1 MEFLTAG
8 EIRDAARKAAA
19 AADADDGFSVAR
31 GRFRGPLRAADH
43 AVASGRLP
51 GPCRSVHLHSVCAGC
66 GAGLPGAMA
75 AKSVPVRADSGHYIL
90 FPRAVGRG
98 RAAHPER
105 TSEIEILRSRH
116 GSRNVV
122 RPRGEFPPVPGADSG
137 GVRQDGGHR
146 QFRGAGRHA
155 AREQAAKTDARYR
168 GFKNRTQAL
177 RSWRSGTGMIMPD
190 QEKEKTATAITPTET
205 PAAPPPAAPAKPAAV
220 TEEASSPYFFWQPLV
235 GVCPREITGSLI
247 VIEGM
252 DGSGRST
259 QIALL
264 QEWLESEGFAVQT
277 SGFRPSNLVGRDIDG
292 LLAKNAVTRLTLALM
307 YATDFFD
314 QVEHRILPALR
325 SGTIVL
331 ADRFIFTLIARGV
344 VRGINRDYISGLYAM
359 ALRPHLTFWLNV
371 RPETAFAREFKKAQA
386 ISYWEAG
393 RDMSP
398 SPHLYWAFIR
408 YQTMIKREF
417 EVMAKR
423 HSFLELD
430 GEASVS
436 AVNKQLRQRIAEQL
450 GIRATK
456 YTPSSA
462 LAHLWR

>member
-1 MEFLTAG
+1 
-8 EIRDAARKAAA
+8 
-19 AADADDGFSVAR
+19 
-31 GRFRGPLRAADH
+31 
-43 AVASGRLP
+43 
-51 GPCRSVHLHSVCAGC
+51 
-66 GAGLPGAMA
+66 
-75 AKSVPVRADSGHYIL
+75 
-90 FPRAVGRG
+90 
-98 RAAHPER
+98 
-105 TSEIEILRSRH
+105 
-116 GSRNVV
+116 
-122 RPRGEFPPVPGADSG
+122 
-137 GVRQDGGHR
+137 
-146 QFRGAGRHA
+146 
-155 AREQAAKTDARYR
+155 
-168 GFKNRTQAL
+168 
-177 RSWRSGTGMIMPD
+177 MPD
-190 QEKEKTATAITPTET
+190 QEKEKTPTANPPAET
-205 PAAPPPAAPAKPAAV
+205 SAPVLPPAAPPAAAKTAAPP
-220 TEEASSPYFFWQPLV
+220 EDASSQYFFGEPLV
-235 GVCPREITGSLI
+235 GFDPSEITGNLI

-277 SGFRPSNLVGRDIDG
+277 SGLRRSNLVGRDIDE
-292 LLAKNAVTRLTLALM
+292 LLAKNAATRLTLALM

-344 VRGINRDYISGLYAM
+344 VRGINRDYMSGLYAM

-371 RPETAFAREFKKAQA
+371 RPETAFGREFKKAQA

-393 RDMSP
+393 RDMSL
-398 SPHLYWAFIR
+398 SHDLYWSFIR

-423 HSFLELD
+423 HNFLELD

-436 AVNKQLRQRIAEQL
+436 TVNKQLRQRIAEQL

-456 YTPSSA
+456 YAPSAA

>member
-1 MEFLTAG
+1 
-8 EIRDAARKAAA
+8 
-19 AADADDGFSVAR
+19 
-31 GRFRGPLRAADH
+31 
-43 AVASGRLP
+43 
-51 GPCRSVHLHSVCAGC
+51 
-66 GAGLPGAMA
+66 
-75 AKSVPVRADSGHYIL
+75 
-90 FPRAVGRG
+90 
-98 RAAHPER
+98 
-105 TSEIEILRSRH
+105 
-116 GSRNVV
+116 
-122 RPRGEFPPVPGADSG
+122 
-137 GVRQDGGHR
+137 
-146 QFRGAGRHA
+146 
-155 AREQAAKTDARYR
+155 
-168 GFKNRTQAL
+168 
-177 RSWRSGTGMIMPD
+177 MPD
-190 QEKEKTATAITPTET
+190 HLKEKEHETEKEKEKSSSASASAETPTSPLHSPSSHQPT
-205 PAAPPPAAPAKPAAV
+205 PKSV
-220 TEEASSPYFFWQPLV
+220 TEVEEEASHYFFGEPLV
-235 GVCPREITGSLI
+235 GFDPAEITGTLV

-277 SGFRPSNLVGRDIDG
+277 SGLRRSNLVGSDIDQ

-325 SGTIVL
+325 SGTVVL

-344 VRGINRDYISGLYAM
+344 VRGINRDYMSGLYAM

-371 RPETAFAREFKKAQA
+371 RPETAFGREFKKAQA

-393 RDMSP
+393 RDMSL
-398 SPHLYWAFIR
+398 SHDLYWSFIR

-423 HSFLELD
+423 HSFIELD
-430 GEASVS
+430 GEASVP
-436 AVNKQLRQRIAEQL
+436 AVNKLLRQRIGEQL

>member
-1 MEFLTAG
+1 
-8 EIRDAARKAAA
+8 
-19 AADADDGFSVAR
+19 
-31 GRFRGPLRAADH
+31 
-43 AVASGRLP
+43 
-51 GPCRSVHLHSVCAGC
+51 
-66 GAGLPGAMA
+66 
-75 AKSVPVRADSGHYIL
+75 
-90 FPRAVGRG
+90 
-98 RAAHPER
+98 
-105 TSEIEILRSRH
+105 
-116 GSRNVV
+116 
-122 RPRGEFPPVPGADSG
+122 
-137 GVRQDGGHR
+137 
-146 QFRGAGRHA
+146 
-155 AREQAAKTDARYR
+155 
-168 GFKNRTQAL
+168 
-177 RSWRSGTGMIMPD
+177 MPD
-190 QEKEKTATAITPTET
+190 QEKEKTLSPTAPPEV
-205 PAAPPPAAPAKPAAV
+205 AAPPPAAPAKTAAS
-220 TEEASSPYFFWQPLV
+220 EETTSQYFFGEPLV
-235 GVCPREITGSLI
+235 GFDPSEITGTLI

-277 SGFRPSNLVGRDIDG
+277 SGLRRSNLVGRDIDQ

-325 SGTIVL
+325 SGTVVL
-331 ADRFIFTLIARGV
+331 ADRFIFTLIARSV
-344 VRGINRDYISGLYAM
+344 VRGINRDYLNGLYAM

-393 RDMSP
+393 RDMSL
-398 SPHLYWAFIR
+398 SHDLYWSFIR

-423 HSFLELD
+423 HSFIELD

-436 AVNKQLRQRIAEQL
+436 AVNKVLRQSVAEQL

-456 YTPSSA
+456 YSPSAA

>member
-1 MEFLTAG
+1 MAEQEKDKAVVSGAPPEAIPGVPAQAPGKSLPPAG
-8 EIRDAARKAAA
+8 EE
-19 AADADDGFSVAR
+19 GNS
-31 GRFRGPLRAADH
+31 H
-43 AVASGRLP
+43 
-51 GPCRSVHLHSVCAGC
+51 
-66 GAGLPGAMA
+66 
-75 AKSVPVRADSGHYIL
+75 
-90 FPRAVGRG
+90 
-98 RAAHPER
+98 
-105 TSEIEILRSRH
+105 
-116 GSRNVV
+116 
-122 RPRGEFPPVPGADSG
+122 
-137 GVRQDGGHR
+137 
-146 QFRGAGRHA
+146 
-155 AREQAAKTDARYR
+155 
-168 GFKNRTQAL
+168 
-177 RSWRSGTGMIMPD
+177 
-190 QEKEKTATAITPTET
+190 
-205 PAAPPPAAPAKPAAV
+205 
-220 TEEASSPYFFWQPLV
+220 YFFGEPLV
-235 GVCPREITGSLI
+235 GFDPSEITGNLI

-277 SGFRPSNLVGRDIDG
+277 SGLRRSNLVGRDIDQ

-325 SGTIVL
+325 SGTVVL

-344 VRGINRDYISGLYAM
+344 VRGINREYMSGLYAM

-371 RPETAFAREFKKAQA
+371 RPETAFGREFKKAQA

-393 RDMSP
+393 RDMSL
-398 SPHLYWAFIR
+398 SHDLYWSFIR

-423 HSFLELD
+423 HNFIELD

-436 AVNKQLRQRIAEQL
+436 TVNKQLRQRIGEQL

-456 YTPSSA
+456 YTPSAA

>member
-1 MEFLTAG
+1 M
-8 EIRDAARKAAA
+8 
-19 AADADDGFSVAR
+19 
-31 GRFRGPLRAADH
+31 
-43 AVASGRLP
+43 
-51 GPCRSVHLHSVCAGC
+51 
-66 GAGLPGAMA
+66 
-75 AKSVPVRADSGHYIL
+75 
-90 FPRAVGRG
+90 
-98 RAAHPER
+98 PE
-105 TSEIEILRSRH
+105 
-116 GSRNVV
+116 
-122 RPRGEFPPVPGADSG
+122 
-137 GVRQDGGHR
+137 
-146 QFRGAGRHA
+146 
-155 AREQAAKTDARYR
+155 
-168 GFKNRTQAL
+168 
-177 RSWRSGTGMIMPD
+177 
-190 QEKEKTATAITPTET
+190 QEKEKAAATTTAAET
-205 PAAPPPAAPAKPAAV
+205 PAPPAPARAAPAGD
-220 TEEASSPYFFWQPLV
+220 EDGSSAFFGEPLV
-235 GVCPREITGSLI
+235 GFDPSEITGSLI

-259 QIALL
+259 QITLL

-277 SGFRPSNLVGRDIDG
+277 SGLRRSNLVGRDIDE
-292 LLAKNAVTRLTLALM
+292 LLAKNAATRLTLALM

-314 QVEHRILPALR
+314 QLEHRIVPALR
-325 SGTIVL
+325 SGAVVL

-393 RDMSP
+393 RDMSL
-398 SPHLYWAFIR
+398 SHDLYWSFIR

-423 HSFLELD
+423 HSFIELD

-436 AVNKQLRQRIAEQL
+436 TVNKLLRQRIGEQL

-456 YTPSSA
+456 YAPSAA

>member
-1 MEFLTAG
+1 MS
-8 EIRDAARKAAA
+8 IPDAEKEKI
-19 AADADDGFSVAR
+19 
-31 GRFRGPLRAADH
+31 
-43 AVASGRLP
+43 
-51 GPCRSVHLHSVCAGC
+51 
-66 GAGLPGAMA
+66 GAGLPA
-75 AKSVPVRADSGHYIL
+75 AIDESPGSAPPS
-90 FPRAVGRG
+90 PPAV
-98 RAAHPER
+98 
-105 TSEIEILRSRH
+105 
-116 GSRNVV
+116 
-122 RPRGEFPPVPGADSG
+122 
-137 GVRQDGGHR
+137 
-146 QFRGAGRHA
+146 
-155 AREQAAKTDARYR
+155 K
-168 GFKNRTQAL
+168 
-177 RSWRSGTGMIMPD
+177 
-190 QEKEKTATAITPTET
+190 TPTD
-205 PAAPPPAAPAKPAAV
+205 
-220 TEEASSPYFFWQPLV
+220 EEAAQYFYGEALV
-235 GVCPREITGSLI
+235 GFDPTEITGSLI

-277 SGFRPSNLVGRDIDG
+277 SGLRRSNLVGRDIDE
-292 LLAKNAVTRLTLALM
+292 LLAKNAVTRLTLSLM

-325 SGTIVL
+325 SGTVVL

-393 RDMSP
+393 RDMSL
-398 SPHLYWAFIR
+398 SHDLYWSFIR

-417 EVMAKR
+417 ELMAKR
-423 HSFLELD
+423 HNFIELD

-450 GIRATK
+450 GIRSTK
-456 YTPSSA
+456 YTPSAA

>member
-1 MEFLTAG
+1 
-8 EIRDAARKAAA
+8 
-19 AADADDGFSVAR
+19 
-31 GRFRGPLRAADH
+31 
-43 AVASGRLP
+43 
-51 GPCRSVHLHSVCAGC
+51 
-66 GAGLPGAMA
+66 
-75 AKSVPVRADSGHYIL
+75 
-90 FPRAVGRG
+90 
-98 RAAHPER
+98 
-105 TSEIEILRSRH
+105 
-116 GSRNVV
+116 
-122 RPRGEFPPVPGADSG
+122 
-137 GVRQDGGHR
+137 
-146 QFRGAGRHA
+146 
-155 AREQAAKTDARYR
+155 
-168 GFKNRTQAL
+168 
-177 RSWRSGTGMIMPD
+177 MPD
-190 QEKEKTATAITPTET
+190 QEKEKTEKSASGNAAATPPGTSSGTGPGIET
-205 PAAPPPAAPAKPAAV
+205 PAPSGKAEDGDAQ
-220 TEEASSPYFFWQPLV
+220 YFFGEPLV
-235 GVCPREITGSLI
+235 GFDPSGVTGQLV

-277 SGFRPSNLVGRDIDG
+277 SGLRRSNLVGRDIDE

-325 SGTIVL
+325 SGTVVL

-344 VRGINRDYISGLYAM
+344 VRGINRDYLSGLYAM

-393 RDMSP
+393 RDMSL
-398 SPHLYWAFIR
+398 SHDLYWSFIR

-423 HSFLELD
+423 HSFIELD

-436 AVNKQLRQRIAEQL
+436 SVNKQLRQRIGEQL

-456 YTPSSA
+456 YTPSAA